1 MAPVAS
7 DEPRDRLGPSRFAEI
22 VQRLSLGVHVWRRA
36 PEKRGSFEL
45 VFANRASEVHTGR
58 RSEEVLGQA
67 LFDAFPQWR
76 GGPLVP
82 LFEDALANGGG
93 RGPSELRV
101 AEADGTTSCYSI
113 AVFPITDQS
122 VALSFEN
129 TTERANERA
138 KIERLEHQLLH
149 AQKMEMVGR
158 AAGGIAH
165 DFNNLLTA
173 VLGHSELVLDTLP
186 PEHPGRAGLERVR
199 EAGKRAS
206 ELIRR
211 LLAVSRH
218 QFSDPE
224 LLDLNQ
230 IVGEHLSLLRSM
242 VGEDVE
248 MRVDLPRE
256 PLLVVADQAQ
266 LGQVLLN
273 LVVNAKDAMPGGGEL
288 EIATAA
294 REVPG
299 PEGETGSYVALTVTD
314 TGRGMDDD
322 VLARIFDP
330 FFTTKSAEK
339 GTGLG
344 LPTVATIVRDSG
356 GFVEVESEV
365 DRGSRFTVFLP
376 RVRTEPAPALGGTA
390 EAPVAPPVTGATV
403 LVVEDEEM
411 IRTLVAD
418 LLTAHGYRVLETAD
432 AEEALAQS
440 RAHPGRI
447 HLLIT
452 DVVMPKTSGVELAR
466 RLRESRPDLPVLL
479 TSGYSGEALQRSAEA
494 VEAEIL
500 RKPFTPATLLERV
513 ASMIGP
519 DRGGRPGRDAETT

>member
-1 MAPVAS
+1 MAPAAS
-7 DEPRDRLGPSRFAEI
+7 DDPRDRLGPSRFAEI

-36 PEKRGSFEL
+36 PERRGSFEL

-67 LFDAFPQWR
+67 IFDAFPQWR
-76 GGPLVP
+76 GGPLVS
-82 LFEDALANGGG
+82 LFEDALANGAD

-101 AEADGTTSCYSI
+101 AEADGTTSCYSV
-113 AVFPITDQS
+113 AVFPITEQS

-129 TTERANERA
+129 TTEQANERA

-173 VLGHSELVLDTLP
+173 VLGHSELVLETLP
-186 PEHPGRAGLERVR
+186 PEHPGRAGLERVQ
-199 EAGKRAS
+199 EAGKRAAD
-206 ELIRR
+206 LTRR

-248 MRVDLPRE
+248 LRVDLPAE
-256 PLLVVADQAQ
+256 PFLVVADQAQ

-273 LVVNAKDAMPGGGEL
+273 LVVNGKDAIPGAGKLEL
-288 EIATAA
+288 ATTA
-294 REVPG
+294 REAVS
-299 PEGETGSYVALTVTD
+299 PEGETGSYIALTVTD

-365 DRGSRFTVFLP
+365 GRGSRFTVFLP
-376 RVRTEPAPALGGTA
+376 RVRTEPVPALGSAA
-390 EAPVAPPVTGATV
+390 EIPVVPPVTGATV

-418 LLTAHGYRVLETAD
+418 LLSAHGYRVIETAN
-432 AEEALAQS
+432 AEEALAES
-440 RAHPGRI
+440 RAHPGTI

-466 RLRESRPDLPVLL
+466 QLRESRPDLPVLL
-479 TSGYSGEALQRSAEA
+479 TSGYTGETLERSGEAGDAEM
-494 VEAEIL
+494 L

-513 ASMIGP
+513 AAMIAP
-519 DRGGRPGRDAETT
+519 DREDPPGPTERT